1 MKTQIQH
8 WKKIPVDVYI
18 NHIIPYTYQK
28 IDQKLLND
36 IRNFI
41 CDYKM
46 IINYYYFDMN
56 EYCLLIDIILFFN
69 IKPLSESIN
78 HLFIDFLNRNTIFNK
93 LSYDKKISFIK
104 NNFCYNVHS
113 KTQQKNKF
121 LLALLTPVERAR
133 FINQYI
139 VEYYE

>member
-1 MKTQIQH
+1 MKNQIQL

-28 IDQKLLND
+28 IDTKLLND

-41 CDYKM
+41 YDYNM

-56 EYCLLIDIILFFN
+56 EYCLLIDIIWFFN
-69 IKPLSESIN
+69 KKPITEIN
-78 HLFIDFLNRNTIFNK
+78 HLFINFLNRNIIFNK

-104 NNFCYNVHS
+104 NNFYCNLYSNAA
-113 KTQQKNKF
+113 KKNKL
-121 LLALLTPVERAR
+121 LLALMTPSERAN
-133 FINQYI
+133 FINRYI
-139 VEYYE
+139 IEYYE

>member
-1 MKTQIQH
+1 MKNQMQL
-8 WKKIPVDVYI
+8 WKKIPVDVYV

-28 IDQKLLND
+28 IDQKLSDD

-41 CDYKM
+41 YDYNM

-69 IKPLSESIN
+69 KKTLSESIN
-78 HLFIDFLNRNTIFNK
+78 HLFIDFLNRNIIFNK
-93 LSYDKKISFIK
+93 LLHDKKISFIK
-104 NNFCYNVHS
+104 NNFYCNLYSNAA
-113 KTQQKNKF
+113 KKNKL
-121 LLALLTPVERAR
+121 LLALMTPNERAN

-139 VEYYE
+139 IEYYE

>member
-1 MKTQIQH
+1 MQL

-28 IDQKLLND
+28 IDQKLSDD
-36 IRNFI
+36 IHNFI
-41 CDYKM
+41 YDYNM

-69 IKPLSESIN
+69 KKTLSESIN
-78 HLFIDFLNRNTIFNK
+78 HLFIHFLNRNIVFNK
-93 LSYDKKISFIK
+93 LLHDKKISFIK
-104 NNFCYNVHS
+104 NNFCYNIHS
-113 KTQQKNKF
+113 NTQQKNKL
-121 LLALLTPVERAR
+121 LLALMTPNERAN

-139 VEYYE
+139 IEYYE